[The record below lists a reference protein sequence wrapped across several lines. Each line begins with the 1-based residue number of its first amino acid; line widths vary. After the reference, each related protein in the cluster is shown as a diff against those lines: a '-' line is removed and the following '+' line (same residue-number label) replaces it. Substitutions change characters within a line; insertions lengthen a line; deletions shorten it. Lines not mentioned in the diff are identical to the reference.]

1 MEFKEIVN
9 KARKVQKM
17 YAELERTKYGQEWGG
32 QQLMLGFMGDVGDL
46 AS

>member
-17 YAELERTKYGQEWGG
+17 YANLEKSFLKTMEGLEERIK
-32 QQLMLGFMGDVGDL
+32 L
-46 AS
+46 